1 MSREGDRGGRA
12 DVLRM
17 RFRGGVLTTEQVAR
31 VLGVSRQYVRR
42 IPGLQVGYPAEQ
54 IIARLIHLGHSRAE
68 AEAAVTAALRED

>member
-1 MSREGDRGGRA
+1 MWLVGDG
-12 DVLRM
+12 V
-17 RFRGGVLTTEQVAR
+17 RFRGSGVVLTTEQVAR